1 MDKAGGVEA
10 DMEAIRMGSGEVEAE
25 DTSAAMVEDGELPV
39 SVFQK
44 SRKLFLVIPY
54 TFLPFGCTL

>member
-1 MDKAGGVEA
+1 
-10 DMEAIRMGSGEVEAE
+10 MEAIRMGTGEVEAE

-44 SRKLFLVIPY
+44 SRKLFLLIPY
-54 TFLPFGCTL
+54 TYLLLGCTL

>member
-1 MDKAGGVEA
+1 
-10 DMEAIRMGSGEVEAE
+10 MEAIRLGMGEVEAE

-39 SVFQK
+39 SMFQK

>member
-1 MDKAGGVEA
+1 
-10 DMEAIRMGSGEVEAE
+10 MEAIRLDTGEVEAE

-44 SRKLFLVIPY
+44 SRNLFLVIPY

>member
-1 MDKAGGVEA
+1 
-10 DMEAIRMGSGEVEAE
+10 MEAIRMGTGEVEAE

-44 SRKLFLVIPY
+44 SRNLLVIPY

>member
-25 DTSAAMVEDGELPV
+25 DTSAAMAEDGELPV

-44 SRKLFLVIPY
+44 SRNLFLVIPY